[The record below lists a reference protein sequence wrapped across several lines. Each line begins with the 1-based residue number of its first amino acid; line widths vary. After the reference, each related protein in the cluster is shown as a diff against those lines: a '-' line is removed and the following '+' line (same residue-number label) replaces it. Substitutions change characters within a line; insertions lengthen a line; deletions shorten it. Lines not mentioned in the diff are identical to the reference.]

1 MLFSRQRHGFTLI
14 ELLIVIAIIAVL
26 LTILAPA
33 LQKAREQAKATVCQ
47 AHIRDYAMAN
57 QIYAADYKNR
67 GVSVWWIG
75 NAAFWKIIG
84 VDRQTI
90 DQIMVPFNE
99 GRFGDMVLSD
109 DLVCPSAN
117 KTNIENNEAYPFT
130 YAHNNGGEWWN
141 STRPVKMDQVK
152 YPEEKIIFA
161 DSSDF
166 ACNGWMPFTDR
177 EVGINYKLHWDVV
190 GDWFGWTDKSYPHHG
205 VISYRHGE
213 WASLGMADGHVERRA
228 KEKCWIMKENGFP
241 NVSLMASMWDV
252 FDQQVQDF
260 GGFGGR

>member
-26 LTILAPA
+26 LTILVPA

-241 NVSLMASMWDV
+241 NVSLMAGMWDI
-252 FDQQVQDF
+252 FDEQVVCDL
-260 GGFGGR
+260 GGR